1 MTQAEAEPV
10 IKAKLIEEKA
20 KSLAV
25 AEANA
30 IAAKVKQ
37 ANSIAAAGVPFQDLG
52 IVTRQ
57 DSKLSDDERG
67 VAFSQPAVNNQLAVM
82 TRPTVSGASVI
93 VGGVISN
100 DNAQIT
106 PQVKQQTAQIV
117 RENIGQSQ
125 FEDYL
130 AYLKSITKVTIKP
143 QTAAP

>member
-1 MTQAEAEPV
+1 M
-10 IKAKLIEEKA
+10 
-20 KSLAV
+20 
-25 AEANA
+25 
-30 IAAKVKQ
+30 
-37 ANSIAAAGVPFQDLG
+37 
-52 IVTRQ
+52 TRQ

-93 VGGVISN
+93 VGGVITN

-130 AYLKSITKVTIKP
+130 AYLKSITKVTVKP

>member
-37 ANSIAAAGVPFQDLG
+37 ANSIAAAGAPFQDLG

-82 TRPTVSGASVI
+82 TRPTYQCKRDCWRGY
-93 VGGVISN
+93 
-100 DNAQIT
+100 
-106 PQVKQQTAQIV
+106 QQ
-117 RENIGQSQ
+117 
-125 FEDYL
+125 
-130 AYLKSITKVTIKP
+130 
-143 QTAAP
+143 